1 MNRAIEQY
9 RFHEVAQ
16 TLWEFFWHEF
26 CDWYLE
32 LKKLRL
38 EDGSGLN
45 PHWRNLLT
53 VYEMA
58 LRLLHPADAVPYRR
72 ALAAPRF
79 GMRRQTGIH
88 RARLLPSVQCRGGD
102 PEAEYDMSI
111 LQAIISAA
119 RELRADMKSIPSD
132 MDAVLSS
139 ASRLKTSWP
148 RHFQSRNSPDSSW
161 MFDSIAEGMGVK
173 R

>member
-16 TLWEFFWHEF
+16 TLWQFFWHEF

-45 PHWRNLLT
+45 SHWRNLLT

-58 LRLLHPADAVPYRR
+58 LRLLHPVMPFLTEELWQRLRPDAKIGPQSI
-72 ALAAPRF
+72 ALAHYPQYNPE
-79 GMRRQTGIH
+79 RR
-88 RARLLPSVQCRGGD
+88 RLMPSAR
-102 PEAEYDMSI
+102 
-111 LQAIISAA
+111 
-119 RELRADMKSIPSD
+119 
-132 MDAVLSS
+132 
-139 ASRLKTSWP
+139 
-148 RHFQSRNSPDSSW
+148 
-161 MFDSIAEGMGVK
+161 
-173 R
+173 